1 MNIRPRRVAA
11 SALAFLVVACAAQVT
26 APRPSETPVASSGP
40 TASPR
45 PTNLTNDV
53 LQIRS
58 LTNTAAS
65 EIVVIDARTGDKMR
79 AYTDAV
85 MSTDRSTLFWTERI
99 NGAAQTKL
107 HVSEA
112 ATGRELRAFTVE

>member
-1 MNIRPRRVAA
+1 MDTRPRRVAA
-11 SALAFLVVACAAQVT
+11 STLAFVLVSCAAQVA
-26 APRPSETPVASSGP
+26 APRPSDTPVASIEP
-40 TASPR
+40 TASSR

-58 LTNTAAS
+58 LTNSAAS

-85 MSTDRSTLFWTERI
+85 MSADKSTLLWTERI
-99 NGAAQTKL
+99 NGAAQTKI

-112 ATGRELRAFTVE
+112 ATGRELRSFVV